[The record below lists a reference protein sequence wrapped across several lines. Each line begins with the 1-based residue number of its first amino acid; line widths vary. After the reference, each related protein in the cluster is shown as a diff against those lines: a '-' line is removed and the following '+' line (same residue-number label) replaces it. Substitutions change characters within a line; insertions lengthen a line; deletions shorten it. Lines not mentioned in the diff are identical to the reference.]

1 MPTFESRYNTS
12 KLNYKTKHRNSYA
25 HTRNIVLL
33 SIYAKKNNKTITN
46 KIVEY
51 WKIRLFSRDNAKS
64 YIQDNFKNLS
74 CSKKITFS
82 QL

>member
-33 SIYAKKNNKTITN
+33 SIYAKKQQNNNQHNSRILENQT
-46 KIVEY
+46 
-51 WKIRLFSRDNAKS
+51 LFKRQWSII

>member
-33 SIYAKKNNKTITN
+33 SIYAKKQQNNNQQNSRILENQT
-46 KIVEY
+46 
-51 WKIRLFSRDNAKS
+51 LFKR
-64 YIQDNFKNLS
+64 Q
-74 CSKKITFS
+74 
-82 QL
+82 

>member
-33 SIYAKKNNKTITN
+33 SIYAKKTTK
-46 KIVEY
+46 
-51 WKIRLFSRDNAKS
+51 
-64 YIQDNFKNLS
+64 Q
-74 CSKKITFS
+74 
-82 QL
+82 

>member
-33 SIYAKKNNKTITN
+33 SIYAKKTTKQPTKQQNTG
-46 KIVEY
+46 
-51 WKIRLFSRDNAKS
+51 KS
-64 YIQDNFKNLS
+64 DSFQETMINHIY
-74 CSKKITFS
+74 KITLKIFHVPKK
-82 QL
+82 

>member
-51 WKIRLFSRDNAKS
+51 KKIRLFSRDNVKS
-64 YIQDNFKNLS
+64 YIHDNFKIFHVP
-74 CSKKITFS
+74 KK
-82 QL
+82 

>member
-33 SIYAKKNNKTITN
+33 SIYAKKINNNQQNSRILENQT
-46 KIVEY
+46 
-51 WKIRLFSRDNAKS
+51 LFKR
-64 YIQDNFKNLS
+64 Q
-74 CSKKITFS
+74 
-82 QL
+82 